1 VTSDL
6 APIPDALLAPLLD
19 AAGSVLR
26 ALDARDV
33 PASVR
38 SLVGFDARGL
48 MRGAARRQLQRA
60 LETDDA
66 FRERVAEGF
75 LARDDVAD
83 LRERWSARDA
93 LTLVDDAGREG
104 KLAMLAS
111 MLYAARPDGWTFGFG
126 VAYASAAR
134 DAEDALLRAEARGRA
149 AELAGAAEARRRAEA
164 ARLRADEQRERAE
177 EELRAERQSRREG
190 LVAAERARDEALREA
205 AGATD
210 ALAAASAAADAA
222 DAATSAATARAERA
236 EARVVELEAEL
247 ADARRRPQPA
257 IDAAA
262 LHDVAHEMR
271 GIADQLDALAAP
283 APAPPSAPS
292 PPPVTRAP
300 LVAASSRP
308 RPRPRRTRPTC
319 PPGVVADS
327 RAGLD
332 GMLRTRGVLLVV
344 DGYNVSKTAWGD
356 VPLEEQRQR
365 LVAALAELH
374 LRIRCEVIVVFDGAD
389 VRGVPLPRKPGVRVV
404 FSDAGETA
412 DDVVVREAGVPAT
425 TIPIVVASSDA
436 EVKTRAEAVG
446 AAVVQSAV
454 LLSVLRR

>member
-1 VTSDL
+1 
-6 APIPDALLAPLLD
+6 
-19 AAGSVLR
+19 
-26 ALDARDV
+26 
-33 PASVR
+33 VR

-48 MRGAARRQLQRA
+48 TRGAARRQLQRA
-60 LETDDA
+60 LESDDD
-66 FRERVAEGF
+66 FRARVAERF
-75 LARDDVAD
+75 LARDDVAEFRD
-83 LRERWSARDA
+83 RWSAREA
-93 LTLVDDAGREG
+93 LTLVDDAAREG
-104 KLAMLAS
+104 KLATLAS

-126 VAYASAAR
+126 VAYAAAAR
-134 DAEDALLRAEARGRA
+134 DVEDAQLRAEARGRA
-149 AELAGAAEARRRAEA
+149 AELAGAAEARRRADA
-164 ARLRADEQRERAE
+164 ARLRADELRERAE

-190 LVAAERARDEALREA
+190 LAAAERARHEAVSAAEA
-205 AGATD
+205 ATD
-210 ALAAASAAADAA
+210 AA
-222 DAATSAATARAERA
+222 ARAARA

-247 ADARRRPQPA
+247 AEARRRPQPA
-257 IDAAA
+257 FDTNA
-262 LHDVAHEMR
+262 LRDVAHEMR
-271 GIADQLDALAAP
+271 GIADQLDVLASPLPTDVPPP
-283 APAPPSAPS
+283 AE
-292 PPPVTRAP
+292 PPVTRAP
-300 LVAASSRP
+300 LASASSRP

-356 VPLEEQRQR
+356 APLEEQRER

-412 DDVVVREAGVPAT
+412 DDVVVREAGAPPT
-425 TIPIVVASSDA
+425 TIPIIVASSDA
-436 EVKTRAEAVG
+436 EVRTRAEVVG
-446 AAVVQSAV
+446 AAVVQSSV

>member
-60 LETDDA
+60 LEADEG
-66 FRERVAEGF
+66 FRERVADGF
-75 LARDDVAD
+75 LARDDVAE

-104 KLAMLAS
+104 KLALLAS
-111 MLYAARPDGWTFGFG
+111 MLYAARPEGWTFGFG
-126 VAYASAAR
+126 VAYGAAAR
-134 DAEDALLRAEARGRA
+134 DAEDAQLRAEARGRA
-149 AELAGAAEARRRAEA
+149 AELAGAAEARRRADA

-190 LVAAERARDEALREA
+190 LVAAELARDEALHEA
-205 AGATD
+205 AVATD
-210 ALAAASAAADAA
+210 ALGAAR
-222 DAATSAATARAERA
+222 AATTEAATRAERA
-236 EARVVELEAEL
+236 EARVVELGAALAEARGL
-247 ADARRRPQPA
+247 PRQA
-257 IDAAA
+257 IDPAA

-271 GIADQLDALAAP
+271 GIADQLDGLAAP
-283 APAPPSAPS
+283 PPAPPSAPS
-292 PPPVTRAP
+292 PLPPATRAP
-300 LVAASSRP
+300 LAAASSRP

-319 PPGVVADS
+319 PPGVIADS

-356 VPLEEQRQR
+356 APLEEQRQR

-404 FSDAGETA
+404 FSDASETA

-446 AAVVQSAV
+446 AAVVQSSV

>member
-1 VTSDL
+1 MTSDL
-6 APIPDALLAPLLD
+6 APVPDALLGPLLD
-19 AAGSVLR
+19 DAGAVLR
-26 ALDARDV
+26 AREPRDV

-48 MRGAARRQLQRA
+48 TRGAARRQLQRA
-60 LETDDA
+60 LESDDD
-66 FRERVAEGF
+66 FRARVAERF
-75 LARDDVAD
+75 LARDDVAEFRD
-83 LRERWSARDA
+83 RWSAREA
-93 LTLVDDAGREG
+93 LTLVDDAAREG
-104 KLAMLAS
+104 KLATLAS

-126 VAYASAAR
+126 VAYAAAAR
-134 DAEDALLRAEARGRA
+134 DVEDAQLRAEARGRA
-149 AELAGAAEARRRAEA
+149 AELAGAAEARRRADA
-164 ARLRADEQRERAE
+164 ARLRADELRERAE

-190 LVAAERARDEALREA
+190 LAAAERARDQAVSETEA
-205 AGATD
+205 ATD
-210 ALAAASAAADAA
+210 ALDAAHAATTAAA
-222 DAATSAATARAERA
+222 ARAARA

-247 ADARRRPQPA
+247 AEARRRPQPA
-257 IDAAA
+257 FDTNA
-262 LHDVAHEMR
+262 LRDVAHEMR
-271 GIADQLDALAAP
+271 GIADQLDVLASPLPTDVPPP
-283 APAPPSAPS
+283 AE
-292 PPPVTRAP
+292 PPVTRAP
-300 LVAASSRP
+300 LASASSRP

-356 VPLEEQRQR
+356 APLEEQRER

-412 DDVVVREAGVPAT
+412 DDVVVREAGAPPT
-425 TIPIVVASSDA
+425 TIPIIVASSDA
-436 EVKTRAEAVG
+436 EVRTRAEVVG
-446 AAVVQSAV
+446 AAVVQSSV

>member
-1 VTSDL
+1 MTSDL
-6 APIPDALLAPLLD
+6 APIPEALLAPLLD
-19 AAGSVLR
+19 DAGSVLR

-60 LETDDA
+60 LEVDDG
-66 FRERVAEGF
+66 FRTRVAERF
-75 LARDDVAD
+75 LARDDIAD

-93 LTLVDDAGREG
+93 LTLVDDAGRDG

-126 VAYASAAR
+126 VAYAAAAR
-134 DAEDALLRAEARGRA
+134 DAEDAQLRAEAHGRA
-149 AELAGAAEARRRAEA
+149 AELAGAAEARRRADA
-164 ARLRADEQRERAE
+164 GRIRAEEQRERAE
-177 EELRAERQSRREG
+177 EELRIERQSRREA
-190 LVAAERARDEALREA
+190 LVAAVRAGDEAVVEA
-205 AGATD
+205 AAATD
-210 ALAAASAAADAA
+210 ALA
-222 DAATSAATARAERA
+222 TARAATNEAARRAGQA
-236 EARVVELEAEL
+236 EARAVELEAKLAEAGRRAQPAVD
-247 ADARRRPQPA
+247 ADA
-257 IDAAA
+257 
-262 LHDVAHEMR
+262 LGDVAHELR
-271 GIADQLDALAAP
+271 GIADQLDTLA
-283 APAPPSAPS
+283 S
-292 PPPVTRAP
+292 PPPMPVLPPPVSPPASRAP
-300 LVAASSRP
+300 LAAASSRP
-308 RPRPRRTRPTC
+308 RPRPRRTRPAC

-356 VPLEEQRQR
+356 APLEEQRER

-374 LRIRCEVIVVFDGAD
+374 LRIRCDVTVVFDGAD

-412 DDVVVREAGVPAT
+412 DDVVVREAGAPAT

-436 EVKTRAEAVG
+436 EVRTRAEVVG

>member
-1 VTSDL
+1 MTSNL
-6 APIPDALLAPLLD
+6 APIPEALLAPLLD
-19 AAGSVLR
+19 DAGSVLG

-60 LETDDA
+60 LEVDDG
-66 FRERVAEGF
+66 FRTRVAERF
-75 LARDDVAD
+75 LARDDIAE
-83 LRERWSARDA
+83 LRDRWSAPDA
-93 LTLVDDAGREG
+93 LTLVDDAGHDG

-126 VAYASAAR
+126 IAYAAAAR
-134 DAEDALLRAEARGRA
+134 DAEDAQLRAEARGRA
-149 AELAGAAEARRRAEA
+149 AELAGAAEARRRADA
-164 ARLRADEQRERAE
+164 GRIRAEEQCERAE
-177 EELRAERQSRREG
+177 EELRVERQSRREG
-190 LVAAERARDEALREA
+190 LIAAERARDEAVLEA
-205 AGATD
+205 AAATD
-210 ALAAASAAADAA
+210 ALAEAS
-222 DAATSAATARAERA
+222 ATARAATSEAARRAGRA
-236 EARVVELEAEL
+236 EARAVELEAKL
-247 ADARRRPQPA
+247 AEAGRRPQPA
-257 IDAAA
+257 VDADA
-262 LHDVAHEMR
+262 LGDVAHELR
-271 GIADQLDALAAP
+271 GIADQLDTLA
-283 APAPPSAPS
+283 S
-292 PPPVTRAP
+292 PPPMPVVPPPVSPPVSRAP
-300 LVAASSRP
+300 LAAASSRP
-308 RPRPRRTRPTC
+308 RPRPRRTRPAC

-356 VPLEEQRQR
+356 SPLEEQRER

-374 LRIRCEVIVVFDGAD
+374 LRIRCDVTVVFDGAD

-412 DDVVVREAGVPAT
+412 DDVVVREAGAPAT

-436 EVKTRAEAVG
+436 EVRTRAEVVG

-454 LLSVLRR
+454 LLSVLHR